1 MNPLLD
7 FTGLPRF
14 SQIEPQHVTAAV
26 DALLADNRALVEKLV
41 ADPAAPGWDNFVEPL
56 DDADERLAR
65 AWGPVAHLN
74 SVMNS
79 PELREAYNLNLPKIT
94 QYHSE
99 LAQHQGL
106 FEKFQVLK
114 TSDEFLQLSRVR
126 QKVVENELR
135 DFRLGG
141 AELPAEKKARF
152 MQIQEE
158 LSRLYS
164 KFEENLLD
172 ATNDFALYPTHREEL
187 AGLPADVLDAAKEAA
202 AQDGKPG
209 WKLTLRAPFWVPVMQ
224 YADNRALRER
234 LYRAYVT
241 RASEFGKPEWD
252 NTPLIA
258 QILNLRQEKARLL
271 GYANYAEVS
280 LARNKMARSPRE
292 VLDFLRDLGKE
303 AHPYAQRD
311 FADLKRFA
319 CDELKLETLEA
330 WDMAY
335 ASEKLRD
342 KYYSFSDQEVKQY
355 FPEPQVLRGLYQL
368 VERLYGIRI
377 EKTETPVWH
386 PDVRFYNIYD
396 VGGRLIGQFYADL
409 YSRSTKRSGAWMDEA
424 IARRRK
430 DGAVQ
435 IPVAYLN
442 CNFSAP
448 SGGRPALFT
457 HEEVITLF
465 HEFGHGLHHLL
476 TSVEELGVSGI
487 NGVEWD
493 AVELPSQFMENFCWE
508 WDVLKNMTRHVDVVK
523 TASTADAASVSGI
536 ASPEG
541 ARRSRRVEEGPL
553 RGSDPEDAH
562 RAGIDAPMAGSTV
575 ASPQAE
581 PLLRVTPASAP
592 PLDGALPRA
601 LFDKMLAAKNFQSG
615 MQTVRQLE
623 FALFDMHLH
632 YDFDPCGGKTP
643 LQLLD
648 DVRREVAVVIP
659 PRYNRLP
666 NNFSHIFA
674 GGYAAGY
681 YSYKWAEVLSADAY
695 SLFEEN
701 GVLNQNIG
709 RRFWQEILSVG
720 GSRPALE
727 SFVAFRGRA
736 PKIDALL
743 RHNGMT
749 SSSANQFV
757 LKL

>member
-1 MNPLLD
+1 
-7 FTGLPRF
+7 
-14 SQIEPQHVTAAV
+14 
-26 DALLADNRALVEKLV
+26 
-41 ADPAAPGWDNFVEPL
+41 
-56 DDADERLAR
+56 
-65 AWGPVAHLN
+65 
-74 SVMNS
+74 
-79 PELREAYNLNLPKIT
+79 PKIT

-106 FEKFQVLK
+106 FEKYQVLK
-114 TSDEFLQLSRVR
+114 NSVEFFQLSRVR

-141 AELPAEKKARF
+141 AELSVEKKARF

-172 ATNDFALYPTHREEL
+172 ATNDFALYPTHREDL

-209 WKLTLRAPFWVPVMQ
+209 WKLTLRAPFWMPVMQ
-224 YADNRALRER
+224 YADNRALREQM
-234 LYRAYVT
+234 YRTYVT
-241 RASEFGKPEWD
+241 RASEFGNSEWD
-252 NTPLIA
+252 NTSLIA

-292 VLDFLRDLGKE
+292 VLDFLHELGKE
-303 AHPYAQRD
+303 ARPYAQRD

-319 CDELKLETLEA
+319 CDELKLDTLEA
-330 WDMAY
+330 WDIAY

-355 FPEPQVLRGLYQL
+355 FPEPQVLRGLFQL

-386 PDVRFYNIYD
+386 PDVLFYNIYD

-430 DGAVQ
+430 NGSVQ

-448 SGGRPALFT
+448 AGGRPALFT

-508 WDVLKNMTRHVDVVK
+508 WDVLKNMTRHVDIVE
-523 TASTADAASVSGI
+523 TSSIAGAASVSGI
-536 ASPEG
+536 ASPQET
-541 ARRSRRVEEGPL
+541 
-553 RGSDPEDAH
+553 SD
-562 RAGIDAPMAGSTV
+562 
-575 ASPQAE
+575 
-581 PLLRVTPASAP
+581 P
-592 PLDGALPRA
+592 PLDGAMPRV
-601 LFDKMLAAKNFQSG
+601 LFDKMLSAKNFQSG
-615 MQTVRQLE
+615 MQTVRQ
-623 FALFDMHLH
+623 
-632 YDFDPCGGKTP
+632 
-643 LQLLD
+643 
-648 DVRREVAVVIP
+648 
-659 PRYNRLP
+659 
-666 NNFSHIFA
+666 
-674 GGYAAGY
+674 
-681 YSYKWAEVLSADAY
+681 
-695 SLFEEN
+695 
-701 GVLNQNIG
+701 
-709 RRFWQEILSVG
+709 
-720 GSRPALE
+720 
-727 SFVAFRGRA
+727 
-736 PKIDALL
+736 
-743 RHNGMT
+743 
-749 SSSANQFV
+749 
-757 LKL
+757 